1 MVSDLSPGGNDAGS
15 QDALPT
21 SVQWLAPSDVTQ
33 HPAGP
38 VGLDDREGVF
48 AHSFKC
54 GSCQLEFVLMS
65 WRRSRHRADSTYCP
79 ECGLLGEKMH
89 WRACLSES
97 QEFVDDGTSVEIFN
111 MIPAGRD
118 AELINVPSRGS

>member
-1 MVSDLSPGGNDAGS
+1 MSSSDQDGTVAPD
-15 QDALPT
+15 QDALEVRTELLPT
-21 SVQWLAPSDVTQ
+21 EEIVL
-33 HPAGP
+33 HPDGP
-38 VGLDDREGVF
+38 VTLEDREGVF

-54 GSCQLEFVLMS
+54 SSCQLEFVLMS
-65 WRRSRHRADSTYCP
+65 WKQSRHRADNTYCP

-118 AELINVPSRGS
+118 AELIDVPSPDG

>member
-1 MVSDLSPGGNDAGS
+1 MVSDLSPGGNEAGS

-21 SVQWLAPSDVTQ
+21 SMQWLPLKELIQ

-54 GSCQLEFVLMS
+54 SACQLEFVLMS
-65 WRRSRHRADSTYCP
+65 WRRSRHRAANTYCP
-79 ECGLLGEKMH
+79 ECGRLGEKMH

-118 AELINVPSRGS
+118 AELIDVPKTG